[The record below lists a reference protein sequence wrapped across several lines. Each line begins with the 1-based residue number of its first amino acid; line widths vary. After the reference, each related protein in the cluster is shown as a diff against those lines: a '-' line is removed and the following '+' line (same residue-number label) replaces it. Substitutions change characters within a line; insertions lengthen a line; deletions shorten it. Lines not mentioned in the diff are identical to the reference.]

1 MQTIRQALIAHI
13 ARFGRE
19 NAWDATEIA
28 ERTATALD
36 VFANVLV
43 VDLDGAIG
51 PELAWVFDV
60 FTEGA
65 ELEAA

>member
-1 MQTIRQALIAHI
+1 MTFRQALTSHV

-19 NAWDATEIA
+19 NAWNDTEIA

-51 PELAWVFDV
+51 PELAYVFDL
-60 FTEGA
+60 FCEG